1 MESIPELD
9 RKAMDALLRWSKAQ
23 EEADKARAEYDKLN
37 FILNKR
43 ITEDQEKDWES
54 GEGLSYAEA
63 RAAEA
68 DARYM
73 RSVTEN
79 ELTTSRTRTE

>member
-1 MESIPELD
+1 MESI
-9 RKAMDALLRWSKAQ
+9 
-23 EEADKARAEYDKLN
+23 EY
-37 FILNKR
+37 
-43 ITEDQEKDWES
+43 QEKDWES

-79 ELTTSRTRTE
+79 ELTASYTATDTSNNDEAGRQLYYNRPPQEKEGKASWITAQFRF